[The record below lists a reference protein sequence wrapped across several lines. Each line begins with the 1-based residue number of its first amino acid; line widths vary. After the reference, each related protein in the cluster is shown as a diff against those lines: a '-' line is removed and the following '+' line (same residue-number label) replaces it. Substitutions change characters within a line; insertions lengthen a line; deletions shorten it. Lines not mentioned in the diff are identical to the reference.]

1 MGEFKAIETQE
12 EFDAAIQKRLERKE
26 REVQE
31 KYKEYLSPDDVEK
44 LKNDYVKQLE
54 DKDSEMQKALE
65 KYADTDRTVSELTK
79 RAESAEKSLLQTK
92 VANESKLPYELSDR
106 IKGDSEED
114 MKKDAEM
121 LASLIKP
128 QTAAPGYSS
137 TPQSIAGGTPT
148 PSDAAYL
155 GLLSDL
161 TT

>member
-1 MGEFKAIETQE
+1 MSEFKAIETQE
-12 EFDAAIQKRLERKE
+12 EFDAAIQKRLERKK

-31 KYKEYLSPDDVEK
+31 KYKGYLSPDDVEK
-44 LKNDYVKQLE
+44 LKSDYAKQLE

-65 KYADTDRTVSELTK
+65 KYADTDQTVSELTK

-128 QTAAPGYSS
+128 HAPAPGYTS
-137 TPQSIAGGTPT
+137 TPQGTAGIAPT
-148 PSDAAYL
+148 ATDAAYL
-155 GLLSDL
+155 GLLSEL